1 MRKWIRKQPS
11 DSHTPM
17 FNEQDWKSQERPLI
31 KLEDDI
37 WQLRLPLPYALDH
50 VNVYL
55 IQGVE
60 GWTLVDTGLNISD
73 ARALWEATFAEL
85 GIGQNDVVQIV
96 VTHAHPDH
104 FGLAGWL
111 QERFSLPEKQVPIF
125 ISAGDHQK
133 FLALWDR
140 PKKEKSIEAMALHF
154 ISAGISPEY
163 AREITDRT
171 KSTGAKTL
179 PHPEFTPVSPTGTLK
194 MGNREWD
201 IIHAPGH
208 ADGQIIFYD
217 PLDRLF
223 LSGDQLLMKITPNIG
238 YWHDTNPGVLQ
249 RYLDSLARLCN
260 FDVRVGYPGHKWL
273 IDDWQKRIIELMTHH
288 DERLSNTLDSV
299 KEVAGISVNWVSQ
312 AVFRLGELNTHQ
324 STFAIAETLAHL
336 DLLETRNAI
345 QSEEIDGVWRFSAV
359 P

>member
-1 MRKWIRKQPS
+1 
-11 DSHTPM
+11 M
-17 FNEQDWKSQERPLI
+17 FNEQNWKSQERPLS

-55 IQGVE
+55 IEGDA

-73 ARALWEATFAEL
+73 ARMLWESTFSEL
-85 GIGQNDVVQIV
+85 EIGLTDVAQIV

-111 QERFSLPEKQVPIF
+111 QERFSLAEKQVPVF
-125 ISAGDHQK
+125 ISTDDHQK
-133 FLALWDR
+133 FLALWGGQ
-140 PKKEKSIEAMALHF
+140 KEEKSIDAMTAHF
-154 ISAGISPEY
+154 ILAGISPAY
-163 AREITDRT
+163 AHAIADGT

-179 PHPEFTPVSPTGTLK
+179 PHPKYTPISPTGIIK
-194 MGNREWD
+194 MGNREWNV
-201 IIHAPGH
+201 IHAPGH

-217 PLDRLF
+217 SVDRLF
-223 LSGDQLLMKITPNIG
+223 LSGDQLMMKITPNIG
-238 YWHDTNPGVLQ
+238 YWQDTKPGVLQ
-249 RYLDSLARLCN
+249 RYLDSLALLRN

-273 IDDWQKRIIELMTHH
+273 IGDWQQRIIELTTHH
-288 DERLSNTLDSV
+288 DERLGTTLEAV
-299 KEVAGISVNWVSQ
+299 KQAAGISVDGVSQ

-336 DLLETRNAI
+336 DLLEASNAI
-345 QSEEIDGVWRFSAV
+345 QREETDGVWRFSAI